1 MLSFNQIKKK
11 FADQIDLAG
20 SVSAQLR
27 DQHKYLLDKTS
38 ECHQTALNL
47 WSDNIISFKE
57 YSILDEVIEGSFHKA
72 LDRYYE

>member
-1 MLSFNQIKKK
+1 MLSFNQIKKR

-27 DQHKYLLDKTS
+27 DQHKYLLDKTGA
-38 ECHQTALNL
+38 CHQTALNL
-47 WSDNIISFKE
+47 WSDNIISYKE
-57 YSILDEVIEGSFHKA
+57 FSILDEVIDNSFHKA